1 MVYHFTKN
9 IGIDVEADSLE
20 QAMEFASDLDNYDY
34 EIEDV
39 IADLFEDGDFIDD
52 IDSYEIHTGWT
63 DYAGYTDDA
72 DEDDPEK
79 KFYEHLAIDELTEKD
94 EDNVRYV
101 LTDKGRDYLA
111 YCKGEYPEYD
121 ESNYDEHGHRINKG
135 SEVSTLE
142 KAIENAILSA
152 LAMALL
158 G

>member
-20 QAMEFASDLDNYDY
+20 QAMKFASDLDNYDY

-39 IADLFEDGDFIDD
+39 SADLFEDGDFIDD

-72 DEDDPEK
+72 DEDEDS
-79 KFYEHLAIDELTEKD
+79 EKD
-94 EDNVRYV
+94 FLSYLNEDDDNVRYAI
-101 LTDKGRDYLA
+101 TDKGRDYLA
-111 YCKGEYPEYD
+111 HLKGEYPEYD